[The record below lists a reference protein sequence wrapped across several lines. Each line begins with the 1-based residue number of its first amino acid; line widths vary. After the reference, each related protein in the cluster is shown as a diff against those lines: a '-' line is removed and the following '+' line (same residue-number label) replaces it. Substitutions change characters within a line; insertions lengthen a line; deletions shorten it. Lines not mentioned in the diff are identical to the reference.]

1 MIFESENRYFIPICQ
16 LHCQHNNFSYYLLFL
31 QKIEIVVTDAKPE
44 NQMKRSEIPKYLK
57 ICLLFLILILVA
69 GKNLMAQ
76 EKNIRFGVFADPVIA
91 WFSSD
96 TKETKND
103 GARAGLNFGFTFNK
117 YFDKNYSFSTGLSL
131 LNAGGRLTNAD
142 SVEMAFNNFTTEV
155 APGEPMIYRIQYL
168 NIPLGLKFESDQIG
182 YTRFFVDL
190 GLDAK
195 VVLGGKVDI
204 PSHEIEKEA
213 AADELNLFNIG
224 YHLMAGAEYS
234 LGGNTEMVFG
244 IGYENNFLDVTND
257 INDQPTDRIKHNII
271 RFRIGINF

>member
-1 MIFESENRYFIPICQ
+1 
-16 LHCQHNNFSYYLLFL
+16 
-31 QKIEIVVTDAKPE
+31 
-44 NQMKRSEIPKYLK
+44 MKRYDISKYLR
-57 ICLLFLILILVA
+57 ISLLLLLIMLIT
-69 GKNLMAQ
+69 GKNIVAQ

-103 GARAGLNFGFTFNK
+103 GARPGINFGFTFNK

-131 LNAGGRLTNAD
+131 LNAGGRLTGAD
-142 SVEMAFNNFTTEV
+142 SVEMEFNNFKTEV
-155 APGEPMIYRIQYL
+155 PPGESMIYRIQYL

-195 VVLGGKVDI
+195 AVLAGKVDI
-204 PSHEIEKEA
+204 PSQEIEKEA
-213 AADELNLFNIG
+213 AADELNLFNFG
-224 YHLMAGAEYS
+224 YHLMAGIEYS
-234 LGGNTEMVFG
+234 LGGNTEVVLG
-244 IGYENNFLDVTND
+244 LGYENNFLDVTND
-257 INDQPTDRIKHNII
+257 INDQATDRIKHNII

>member
-1 MIFESENRYFIPICQ
+1 
-16 LHCQHNNFSYYLLFL
+16 
-31 QKIEIVVTDAKPE
+31 
-44 NQMKRSEIPKYLK
+44 MKRSDMPMYLK
-57 ICLLFLILILVA
+57 ISLFSFIILVVT
-69 GKNLMAQ
+69 GKNIMAQ

-103 GARAGLNFGFTFNK
+103 GARPGINFGFTFNK

-142 SVEMAFNNFTTEV
+142 TVVMAFNNFNTKV
-155 APGEPMIYRIQYL
+155 APGEPMVYRIQYL

-195 VVLGGKVDI
+195 VVLGGKVDV
-204 PSHEIEKEA
+204 PSKEIEKEA

-224 YHLMAGAEYS
+224 YHMMAGIEYS
-234 LGGNTEMVFG
+234 LGGNTGVILG
-244 IGYENNFLDVTND
+244 LGYENNFLDVTND
-257 INDQPTDRIKHNII
+257 INSQPTDRIKHNII